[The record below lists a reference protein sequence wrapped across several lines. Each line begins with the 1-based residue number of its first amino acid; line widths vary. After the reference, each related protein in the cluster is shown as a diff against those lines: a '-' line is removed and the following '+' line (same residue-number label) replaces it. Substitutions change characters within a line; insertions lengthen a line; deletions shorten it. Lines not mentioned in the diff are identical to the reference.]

1 MKRIQKYEATEIRF
15 NLLAVIGDKK
25 EQAEKE
31 CHRLKLMR
39 NFLRK
44 QLGMESDE
52 SMDDFTPVQK
62 EIDELS
68 KQN

>member
-25 EQAEKE
+25 DQAEKE
-31 CHRLKLMR
+31 CNRLKLIR

-44 QLGMESDE
+44 QLGIDSDE
-52 SMDDFTPVQK
+52 QMED
-62 EIDELS
+62 LS
-68 KQN
+68 SV